1 MASDKLNDTN
11 LEDGL
16 LTVVSDEKRTLMT
29 NTPTSP
35 STQTPRPNRM
45 ARACRLT
52 ATFAVCLFI
61 GYGLTSAVVPSMRC
75 TGHHAHGAAAGPPSL
90 SESQMELS
98 QQVAKAVKA
107 AEPESLHR
115 LVEAYIHAEVKEGES
130 VQEDLSTAGAR
141 LARRQDNLTSDIPA
155 SPSASVGSPTASP
168 SGPAS
173 QPTPSGSPTVSCA
186 QHDSGAR
193 SFDAAP
199 DHDNDFF
206 AAGTVVVVSS
216 GADNHSAGTLFFDQH
231 DSHLSSSSYFRFWYV
246 YVGRASPDSFYIFYC
261 SRHHFYYFLDFH
273 PYVSIVSQFSLFHI
287 YTSSSY
293 DFHPYVWIV
302 SQYSYYILYYYHYY
316 PRDFQPRTTTTADE
330 TTTRGETTTSTTRR
344 PTSSSAVVT
353 TRTSTEADGDITLV
367 TETSYVG
374 VEPTAQ
380 ATSDSNSDDA
390 DLQNAAPRM
399 STSALA
405 LFGALAAGMMLL

>member
-16 LTVVSDEKRTLMT
+16 LTVASDEKRTLMT

-75 TGHHAHGAAAGPPSL
+75 TGHHAHGAAAGQPL
-90 SESQMELS
+90 MSESRMELS

-115 LVEAYIHAEVKEGES
+115 LVEAYIHEEAKEGES
-130 VQEDLSTAGAR
+130 VQEDLSTARAR

-155 SPSASVGSPTASP
+155 NPSASAGSPSAAP

-173 QPTPSGSPTVSCA
+173 QPTTSGSPTPSVQPSSPTQDPVPSTPTTSGTPSVPSTTPAPAPSTQPQTTTTTSSQPAPSPSSAAVSTTTQPVPSSSTSTTVTSA
-186 QHDSGAR
+186 
-193 SFDAAP
+193 AAP
-199 DHDNDFF
+199 
-206 AAGTVVVVSS
+206 TS
-216 GADNHSAGTLFFDQH
+216 
-231 DSHLSSSSYFRFWYV
+231 DS
-246 YVGRASPDSFYIFYC
+246 DSFYIFYC
-261 SRHHFYYFLDFH
+261 SCHHFYYFLDFH
-273 PYVSIVSQFSLFHI
+273 PYVSIVSQFSLLHI
-287 YTSSSY
+287 YTSSSH
-293 DFHPYVWIV
+293 DFHAYVWIV
-302 SQYSYYILYYYHYY
+302 SQYSYYILYYYFHY
-316 PRDFQPRTTTTADE
+316 PQ

-374 VEPTAQ
+374 VDPTPQ

-399 STSALA
+399 SSSALA
-405 LFGALAAGMMLL
+405 LFAALAAGMMLL

>member
-16 LTVVSDEKRTLMT
+16 LTVASDEKRTLMT

-75 TGHHAHGAAAGPPSL
+75 TGHHAHGAAAGQPL
-90 SESQMELS
+90 MSESRMELS

-115 LVEAYIHAEVKEGES
+115 LVEAYIHEEAKEGES
-130 VQEDLSTAGAR
+130 VQEDLSTARAR

-155 SPSASVGSPTASP
+155 NPSASAGSPSAAP

-173 QPTPSGSPTVSCA
+173 QPTTSGSPTPSVQPSSPTQDPVPSTPTTSGTPTGTVAVVSC
-186 QHDSGAR
+186 G
-193 SFDAAP
+193 
-199 DHDNDFF
+199 
-206 AAGTVVVVSS
+206 V
-216 GADNHSAGTLFFDQH
+216 DNHSAGTLFFDQH
-231 DSHLSSSSYFRFWYV
+231 NSHLSSSSYFRFW
-246 YVGRASPDSFYIFYC
+246 
-261 SRHHFYYFLDFH
+261 
-273 PYVSIVSQFSLFHI
+273 
-287 YTSSSY
+287 
-293 DFHPYVWIV
+293 
-302 SQYSYYILYYYHYY
+302 
-316 PRDFQPRTTTTADE
+316 RTTTTADE

-374 VEPTAQ
+374 VDPTPQ

-399 STSALA
+399 SSSALA
-405 LFGALAAGMMLL
+405 LFAALAAGMMLL

>member
-173 QPTPSGSPTVSCA
+173 QPTPSGSPTVSV
-186 QHDSGAR
+186 QPS
-193 SFDAAP
+193 SPTQNPVPSTPTTSNTPSVPSTTPAP
-199 DHDNDFF
+199 
-206 AAGTVVVVSS
+206 APSTQPQTTTTTSS
-216 GADNHSAGTLFFDQH
+216 QPAP
-231 DSHLSSSSYFRFWYV
+231 SSSSAPV
-246 YVGRASPDSFYIFYC
+246 PTTTQPAP
-261 SRHHFYYFLDFH
+261 
-273 PYVSIVSQFSLFHI
+273 
-287 YTSSSY
+287 SSSTSTTVTSAAAPTS
-293 DFHPYVWIV
+293 DSESSSAV
-302 SQYSYYILYYYHYY
+302 SSQSTSTT
-316 PRDFQPRTTTTADE
+316 RRTTTTADE

>member
-16 LTVVSDEKRTLMT
+16 LTVASDEKRTLMT

-75 TGHHAHGAAAGPPSL
+75 TGHHAHGAAAGQPL
-90 SESQMELS
+90 MSESRMELS

-115 LVEAYIHAEVKEGES
+115 LVEAYIHEEAKEGES
-130 VQEDLSTAGAR
+130 VQEDLSTARAR

-155 SPSASVGSPTASP
+155 NPSASAGSPSAAP

-173 QPTPSGSPTVSCA
+173 QPTTSGSPTPSVQPSSPTQDPVPSTPTTSGTPSVPSTTPAPAPSTQPQTTTTTSSQPAPSPSSAAVSTTTQPVPSSSTSTTVTSA
-186 QHDSGAR
+186 AAPTSDSGT
-193 SFDAAP
+193 STSQEPPETPSTSSTAP
-199 DHDNDFF
+199 V
-206 AAGTVVVVSS
+206 TTSTTS
-216 GADNHSAGTLFFDQH
+216 LTSI
-231 DSHLSSSSYFRFWYV
+231 LSS
-246 YVGRASPDSFYIFYC
+246 
-261 SRHHFYYFLDFH
+261 
-273 PYVSIVSQFSLFHI
+273 Q
-287 YTSSSY
+287 SSSTT
-293 DFHPYVWIV
+293 
-302 SQYSYYILYYYHYY
+302 
-316 PRDFQPRTTTTADE
+316 RRTTTTADE

-374 VEPTAQ
+374 VDPTPQ

-399 STSALA
+399 SSSALA
-405 LFGALAAGMMLL
+405 LFAALAAGMMLL

>member
-16 LTVVSDEKRTLMT
+16 LTVASDEKRTLMT

-75 TGHHAHGAAAGPPSL
+75 TGHHAHGAAAGQPL
-90 SESQMELS
+90 MSESRMELS

-115 LVEAYIHAEVKEGES
+115 LVEAYIHEEAKEGES
-130 VQEDLSTAGAR
+130 VQEDLSTARAR

-155 SPSASVGSPTASP
+155 NPSASAGSPSAAP

-173 QPTPSGSPTVSCA
+173 QPTTSGSPTPSVQPSSPT
-186 QHDSGAR
+186 QDPVPSTPTTSGT
-193 SFDAAP
+193 P
-199 DHDNDFF
+199 NHDNDFF
-206 AAGTVVVVSS
+206 AAGTVAVVSC
-216 GADNHSAGTLFFDQH
+216 GVDNHSAAQQ
-231 DSHLSSSSYFRFWYV
+231 
-246 YVGRASPDSFYIFYC
+246 SPQQQLLLQI
-261 SRHHFYYFLDFH
+261 L
-273 PYVSIVSQFSLFHI
+273 
-287 YTSSSY
+287 
-293 DFHPYVWIV
+293 
-302 SQYSYYILYYYHYY
+302 YSYYILYYYFHY

-374 VEPTAQ
+374 VDPTPQ

-399 STSALA
+399 SSSALA
-405 LFGALAAGMMLL
+405 LFAALAAGMMLL

>member
-16 LTVVSDEKRTLMT
+16 LTVASDEKRTLMT

-75 TGHHAHGAAAGPPSL
+75 TGHHAHGAAAGQPL
-90 SESQMELS
+90 MSESRMELS

-115 LVEAYIHAEVKEGES
+115 LVEAYIHEEAKEGES
-130 VQEDLSTAGAR
+130 VQEDLSTARAR

-155 SPSASVGSPTASP
+155 NPSASAGSPSAAP

-173 QPTPSGSPTVSCA
+173 QPTTSGSPTPSVQPSSPT
-186 QHDSGAR
+186 QDPVPSTPTTSGTP
-193 SFDAAP
+193 SVPSTTPAP
-199 DHDNDFF
+199 
-206 AAGTVVVVSS
+206 APST
-216 GADNHSAGTLFFDQH
+216 
-231 DSHLSSSSYFRFWYV
+231 
-246 YVGRASPDSFYIFYC
+246 
-261 SRHHFYYFLDFH
+261 
-273 PYVSIVSQFSLFHI
+273 
-287 YTSSSY
+287 
-293 DFHPYVWIV
+293 
-302 SQYSYYILYYYHYY
+302 
-316 PRDFQPRTTTTADE
+316 QPQTTTTTSSQPAPSPSSAAVSTTTQPVPSSSTSTTVTSAAAPTSDSE

-374 VEPTAQ
+374 VDPTPQ

-399 STSALA
+399 SSSALA
-405 LFGALAAGMMLL
+405 LFAALAAGMMLL

>member
-173 QPTPSGSPTVSCA
+173 QPTPSGSPTVSV
-186 QHDSGAR
+186 QPS
-193 SFDAAP
+193 SPTQNPVPSTPTTSNTPSVPSTTPAP
-199 DHDNDFF
+199 
-206 AAGTVVVVSS
+206 APSTQPQTTTTTSS
-216 GADNHSAGTLFFDQH
+216 QPAP
-231 DSHLSSSSYFRFWYV
+231 SSSSAAV
-246 YVGRASPDSFYIFYC
+246 PTTTQPAPSSSTSTTVTSAAAPTSDSGT
-261 SRHHFYYFLDFH
+261 STSEE
-273 PYVSIVSQFSLFHI
+273 PPQTPS
-287 YTSSSY
+287 TSSTAPVTTSTTSLTS
-293 DFHPYVWIV
+293 IQSSSAV
-302 SQYSYYILYYYHYY
+302 SSQSTSTT
-316 PRDFQPRTTTTADE
+316 RRTTTTADE